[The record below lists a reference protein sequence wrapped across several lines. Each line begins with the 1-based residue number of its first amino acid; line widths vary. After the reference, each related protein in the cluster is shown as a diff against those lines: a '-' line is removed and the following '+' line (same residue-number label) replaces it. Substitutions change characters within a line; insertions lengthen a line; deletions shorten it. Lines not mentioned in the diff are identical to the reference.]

1 MRNVRQMISA
11 HFRRWGTVSAICFAL
26 AAGASCTPA
35 QVAKIE
41 TGIPVDAALIGCVIS
56 TALSTG
62 GNVLAVASACGGTAE
77 QVVAILFQAATL
89 PKGAMPAMVTAAS
102 ALRTTPAFTDAFY
115 NYPAPRGYS
124 PMVPR

>member
-1 MRNVRQMISA
+1 MMVPVHVRRCGGLSLL
-11 HFRRWGTVSAICFAL
+11 CFTM

-35 QVAKIE
+35 QVAKVE

-62 GNVLAVASACGGTAE
+62 GNVLAVAAACGGTAE

-89 PKGAMPAMVTAAS
+89 PSGARSAMVTSAS
-102 ALRTTPAFTDAFY
+102 AIRTTPAFSDAF
-115 NYPAPRGYS
+115 
-124 PMVPR
+124 